1 MLGGG
6 GIVSWVDR
14 NLRIGI
20 NICRYWTLI
29 KIKIGMTCVRKEYE
43 RKMKIVQKQWMQL
56 KMKLVLAY
64 NIKMVIQWGLT
75 LEVYF
80 EAFWDKPLK
89 VSRKKISLIPMY
101 THFWQFLTIF
111 DYKKSTIGINTYT
124 LTLNKKNIFM
134 CTYFLIIF
142 NHKKAP

>member
-14 NLRIGI
+14 NLRICI

-29 KIKIGMTCVRKEYE
+29 KIKISMTCVRKEYE

-56 KMKLVLAY
+56 KMKLVLAS
-64 NIKMVIQWGLT
+64 KWLFSGGLT

-80 EAFWDKPLK
+80 AAFWDKPLK

-101 THFWQFLTIF
+101 THFWQFLATF
-111 DYKKSTIGINTYT
+111 NYKKSTIGINTST
-124 LTLNKKNIFM
+124 LTLNKKPIFM
-134 CTYFLIIF
+134 CTYF
-142 NHKKAP
+142 